1 MGETKIM
8 TADYAV
14 AYSVMASRTDVV
26 AAYPITPQ
34 TVIVEI
40 VAKLYESGQWSGKY
54 IRVESEH
61 SAMAATIGA
70 SATGARAF
78 TATASQG
85 LAYMYEMIHWASNS
99 RLPIVMANV
108 NRALAPAWNIH
119 VDQTDSM
126 AMRDNGWIQYYVTSA
141 QEAYDTI
148 IQAFKVAEDERVYLP
163 AMVNLDAFILS
174 HTAFPVH
181 LLDPEEVD
189 PFLPPYEPKH
199 WKLDPDHPISLGNIV
214 FPDFYME
221 FRYKMEEAMNR
232 AREVIKEASKDF
244 GKRYGRYYGDLVEEY
259 KMDGAKLALVTQ
271 GTVAAEAKDAIDELR
286 EEGFNV
292 GLTRIRVFRP
302 FPEEEIRNLA
312 SRVES
317 IVTLDRATAF
327 GARSAA
333 NLEVRAALYDV
344 EKRPMIK
351 GYMAGLG
358 GRDITIKD
366 IKEMLKKAYAEM
378 ESGEQKQDYEW
389 FGIRR

>member
-14 AYSVMASRTDVV
+14 AYSIMAARAKVV

-34 TVIVEI
+34 TVIVEV
-40 VAKLYESGQWSGKY
+40 VAKLYESGQWDGKY

-70 SATGARAF
+70 SATGVRAF

-108 NRALAPAWNIH
+108 NRALAPAWSIH

-126 AMRDNGWIQYYVTSA
+126 AMRDNGWIQFYVTSA

-148 IQAFKVAEDERVYLP
+148 IQAYKIAEDERVYLP

-199 WKLDPDHPISLGNIV
+199 WKLDPEHPVSLGNIV

-221 FRYKMEEAMNR
+221 FRYKMDESMKR
-232 AREVIKEASKDF
+232 AREVIKEASRDF
-244 GKRYGRYYGDLVEEY
+244 KKHFGRYYGDLVEEY
-259 KMDGAKLALVTQ
+259 KMDGAKLSLITQ
-271 GTVAAEAKDAIDELR
+271 GTVAAEARDAIDELR
-286 EEGFNV
+286 DEGFNV
-292 GLTRIRVFRP
+292 GLTRLRVFRP
-302 FPEEEIRNLA
+302 FPEDEIREMA
-312 SRVES
+312 SKVDA

-327 GARSAA
+327 GGRSPA
-333 NLEVRAALYDV
+333 NMEVRAALYDA
-344 EKRPMIK
+344 KKKPMIK

-358 GRDITIKD
+358 GRDITKND
-366 IKEMLKKAYAEM
+366 IKAMLKKAYAEM
-378 ESGEQKQDYEW
+378 EAGELKEEYEW
-389 FGIRR
+389 YGLRR